1 MAAEP
6 KAVGTFRHRARVC
19 IRDCRAN
26 RAFILSPVSAEP
38 MEQDEIYLIDLWRIF
53 ARGWKWFVGLL
64 ILTLI
69 CTYAFAHL
77 VKRQWEATAWI
88 QIGQVGQVLGGQDP
102 KVEPLMRVI
111 ERLQLVP
118 FENEILKSAGYA
130 DNSPVAKL
138 YRKSLKLEPMPYAG
152 SLIRLTVRAYSR
164 EQAIALATATVTQLR
179 AVHQRLEEA
188 PLKAARA
195 RLTQLEADLQTAE
208 ADRARYQQ
216 AATGG
221 NKGDAGSK
229 DVQNPML
236 ASLLLANKNE
246 EIRGL
251 RAGRVEL
258 LERLGPSYTY
268 DTSMMWPAYVPDK
281 QAFPNPELTWGIGL
295 LLGIFL
301 GAFATVVMAG
311 KRRPA

>member
-1 MAAEP
+1 MA
-6 KAVGTFRHRARVC
+6 
-19 IRDCRAN
+19 
-26 RAFILSPVSAEP
+26 
-38 MEQDEIYLIDLWRIF
+38 QDEIYLIDLWRIF
-53 ARGWKWFVGLL
+53 TRGWKWFVAVL
-64 ILTLI
+64 ILTLA
-69 CTYAFAHL
+69 CTYAFAHV

-102 KVEPLMRVI
+102 KVEPLLRVI

-118 FENEILKSAGYA
+118 FENEILKSAGYER
-130 DNSPVAKL
+130 DSSVAKL

-152 SLIRLTVRAYSR
+152 PLIKLSARAYSR
-164 EQAIALATATVTQLR
+164 EQATELATAAVTQLR
-179 AVHQRLEEA
+179 AIHQRLEET

-195 RLTQLEADLQTAE
+195 RLTQIEADLQTAE
-208 ADRARYQQ
+208 ADRARYRQ
-216 AATGG
+216 AAMPG
-221 NKGDAGSK
+221 NKGDAGRK

-251 RAGRVEL
+251 RAGRIEL
-258 LERLGPSYTY
+258 LERLGPTYTY
-268 DTSMMWPAYVPDK
+268 GTSMVWPVYVPDK

-301 GAFATVVMAG
+301 GAFVTVVKVG
-311 KRRPA
+311 TRRLS